1 MPRQG
6 FIHDKLDIKFL
17 VLYNMARVVAPID
30 FPTLTD
36 LVMIDDGVDY
46 FDFAEGVPELVRAGL
61 LACEDNL
68 YSITDAGRRDGAEC
82 ESSLPPSVRGK
93 CDGKLSRLNAA
104 LRRDAQVKAQVLP
117 REDGGHTLRLT
128 LDDDAGNLLTVE
140 LCCPTQDQAQR
151 LGKAFRARPEAIY
164 HSILNLLL
172 AESEKESSH
181 D

>member
-17 VLYNMARVVAPID
+17 VLYNMARVAAPID

-46 FDFAEGVPELVRAGL
+46 FDFAEGVPELVKAGL
-61 LACEDNL
+61 LICKEDL
-68 YSITDAGRRDGAEC
+68 YAITDAGRRDGAEC
-82 ESSLPPSVRGK
+82 ENSLPPSVRAK
-93 CDGKLSRLNAA
+93 CDGKLARLNAE
-104 LRRDAQVKAQVLP
+104 LRRAAQVKAQVLP

-128 LDDDAGNLLTVE
+128 LDDDVGNLLTVE
-140 LCCPTQDQAQR
+140 LCCPTQEQAQS
-151 LGKAFRARPEAIY
+151 LALAFRARPEAIY
-164 HSILNLLL
+164 NSILDLLL